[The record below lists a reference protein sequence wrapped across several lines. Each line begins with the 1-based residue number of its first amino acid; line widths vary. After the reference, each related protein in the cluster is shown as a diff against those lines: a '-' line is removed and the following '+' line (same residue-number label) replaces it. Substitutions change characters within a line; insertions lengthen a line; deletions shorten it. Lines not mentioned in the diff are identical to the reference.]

1 MSNKSKPLR
10 FVYGRWRINT
20 PEVESCVNILKVEDG
35 KQGVKMSSMVYRKS
49 NRASTYQ
56 KSRGVSN
63 VWKWVVWKEKMTTWT
78 FHVLKAWN
86 GRKSI
91 VRKLSILK
99 WTFFLTKALNRGIEC
114 WRIDTIR
121 TGRHDSSSVKSIRL
135 TGSRFAKE
143 DNTYLSVK
151 LGYSFDSRKSATP
164 FCNHLRNI
172 F

>member
-1 MSNKSKPLR
+1 MSNKSKPLQ
-10 FVYGRWRINT
+10 FVYSRWRINT
-20 PEVESCVNILKVEDG
+20 PEVESCVNILEVEGG
-35 KQGVKMSSMVYRKS
+35 KQCVKMSSMVYR
-49 NRASTYQ
+49 

-86 GRKSI
+86 GQKSI
-91 VRKLSILK
+91 VRILSILK
-99 WTFFLTKALNRGIEC
+99 WTFFLPKALNRGIEC

-143 DNTYLSVK
+143 DNTYLCVK